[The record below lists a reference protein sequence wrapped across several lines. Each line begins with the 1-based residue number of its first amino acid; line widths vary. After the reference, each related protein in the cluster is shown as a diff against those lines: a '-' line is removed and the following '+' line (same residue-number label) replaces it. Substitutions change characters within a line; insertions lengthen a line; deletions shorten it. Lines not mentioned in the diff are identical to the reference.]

1 MVETCLAISIQIV
14 IMNQGTLAIKPS
26 KTQYSELEA
35 AQELGVSL
43 EELRGLIRSH
53 IIETDDDLNNVPM
66 ASFHPS
72 DLLVL
77 KLLLSSKGNPTT
89 EG

>member
-1 MVETCLAISIQIV
+1 
-14 IMNQGTLAIKPS
+14 MNQGSLIIKPS

-35 AQELGVSL
+35 AEELGVSL
-43 EELRGLIRSH
+43 EELRTLIRSH
-53 IIETDDDLNNVPM
+53 IVESDEDLNNVPM

-77 KLLLSSKGNPTT
+77 KLLLSSKRTPTT
-89 EG
+89 QD

>member
-1 MVETCLAISIQIV
+1 
-14 IMNQGTLAIKPS
+14 MNQGSVTVKPF
-26 KTQYSELEA
+26 KTQYSEHEA

-43 EELRGLIRSH
+43 DELRTLIRSH
-53 IIETDDDLNNVPM
+53 IVESDDDLNNVPM

-77 KLLLSSKGNPTT
+77 RLLLNSKATPTT
-89 EG
+89 ED